1 MPALSLLIPAE
12 FKTACPR
19 LADATHGCITLTRD
33 GRVLVEWKLRTPC
46 FAANLEVAR
55 GLKNE
60 GFGTYRPNDGGWVFH
75 RNAAELVHERFPATL
90 VRSPEFVALTTA
102 PDGKTSKPA
111 APVAGAAPTAP
122 ASKPHGRITLTA
134 DKRAF
139 VVAWGG
145 AAGFA
150 PAGDFARYLQAA
162 RNLKADYAGQRGWD
176 KNAGGWVFNRNLAA
190 SIVRLFTAATFTHCP
205 ELAADAAVYPEAAA
219 PVAAPAVPKADPLAA
234 KLLDAADDLF
244 DSFE

>member
-19 LADATHGCITLTRD
+19 LADATHGCISLTRD
-33 GRVLVEWKLRTPC
+33 GRVLVEWKFRTPC

-75 RNAAELVHERFPATL
+75 RNAAAIVHERFPATL
-90 VRSPEFVALTTA
+90 VRSPEFIALNVA
-102 PDGKTSKPA
+102 PDGQTFKDKAPA
-111 APVAGAAPTAP
+111 AGTVAP

-134 DKRAF
+134 DKRAY
-139 VVAWGG
+139 VVAWGD

-150 PAGDFARYLQAA
+150 PAADFARYLSAA
-162 RNLKADYAGQRGWD
+162 RGIKADFHGQRGWD

-190 SIVRLFTAATFTHCP
+190 TLVKCFTAATFTHCP
-205 ELAADAAVYPEAAA
+205 ELAADAASYPEA
-219 PVAAPAVPKADPLAA
+219 VAAVSYPEAVAA
-234 KLLDAADDLF
+234 RLNDAADDLF